1 MEDDHMK
8 LRITR
13 KELDTLTFVQK
24 QNLCDLWIPNLYD
37 VAVATVCIDAAEEK
51 FDQITFIIGGIKLL
65 KHHDIMLSDLKFM
78 PDEQFKVQAE
88 EAYSDNIAS
97 DTIDGI
103 EALSENEEYQDSDEK
118 GETDQD
124 VEEEFTFDED
134 FNFEFQ
140 RPDSYSKQDCVPLL
154 DIGQMIN
161 ILEMKNFGQG
171 GFYLCATI
179 DDYVFEMGKD
189 DISSNTILDP
199 NSKNCKLCDV
209 LWESVKALL

>member
-1 MEDDHMK
+1 MK

-13 KELDTLTFVQK
+13 KELDALTFVQK

-37 VAVATVCIDAAEEK
+37 VAVATVCTDAAEEK
-51 FDQITFIIGGIKLL
+51 FEQITYVIGGIKLL
-65 KHHDIMLSDLKFM
+65 KHHDILLSDIKFM
-78 PDEQFKVQAE
+78 PDEQFKVQEE

-97 DTIDGI
+97 DRIDGI
-103 EALSENEEYQDSDEK
+103 EDLEESEKNQQEDQKEREEA
-118 GETDQD
+118 ETDQ
-124 VEEEFTFDED
+124 ELEQEFSFDED

-154 DIGQMIN
+154 DIGQMIE
-161 ILEMKNFGQG
+161 ILESKNFGQG
-171 GFYLCATI
+171 GFYLSAAI
-179 DDYVFEMGKD
+179 DDYIFEMGKD

-199 NSKNCKLCDV
+199 NSKNCELCDI